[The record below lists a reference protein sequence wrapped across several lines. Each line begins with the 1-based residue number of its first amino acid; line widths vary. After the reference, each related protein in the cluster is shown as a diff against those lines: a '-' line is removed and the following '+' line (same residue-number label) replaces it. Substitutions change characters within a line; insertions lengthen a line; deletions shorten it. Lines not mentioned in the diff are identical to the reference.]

1 MSAASRETLHV
12 KRINAPAKPD
22 DGFRILVDRVWPR
35 GMSHEKAHL
44 DLWLKEIAPST
55 ELRQW
60 FGHLPEHWAVFR
72 QRYWDEL
79 GANAKS
85 VATLREYMKRGP
97 VTLLYSARDEVHNQA
112 LVLRDYLL
120 TETSRY

>member
-1 MSAASRETLHV
+1 MPAPSGKMLHV
-12 KRINAPAKPD
+12 KRIYEPAGPD

-44 DLWLKEIAPST
+44 ELWLKEIAPST

-60 FGHLPEHWAVFR
+60 FGHLPERWEVFR
-72 QRYWDEL
+72 QRYLDEL
-79 GANAKS
+79 RTNTGA
-85 VATLREYMKRGP
+85 VATLRGYMERGP
-97 VTLLYSARDEVHNQA
+97 VTLLYSAQDEAHNQA

-120 TETSRY
+120 AEA